1 MTETAVIQKS
11 PHPFTK
17 TILIEQ
23 LRTLGVQAGMT
34 VLVHSSLSEI
44 GYVPGG
50 SVLVIQALQ
59 EALTEAGTL
68 VMPTHTS
75 DYSDPA
81 RWQNPPVPEAWQAIV
96 REEMPAFDPLLTP
109 TRSMGV
115 IPELF
120 RTWPGVFRSNHP
132 DVSFAAWGRH
142 AATVTA
148 DHQLAFGLGEGSPLA
163 RLYDLNG
170 YVLLLGVGHGN
181 NTSFHLAEIRAGVG
195 KTIRQGAPIW
205 LNGRR
210 VWQWYEELDY
220 DDDCFVEL
228 GAALERAHPVQTGK
242 VGLAECR
249 LFLQKTAVDFAT
261 NWLRQQPTTTDS

>member
-17 TILIEQ
+17 TILIEHFQ
-23 LRTLGVQAGMT
+23 TLGVQAGMI
-34 VLVHSSLSEI
+34 VLVHSSLSKI

-50 SVLVIQALQ
+50 PVAVVQALQ
-59 EALTEAGTL
+59 EVLTAAGTL
-68 VMPTHTS
+68 VMPTHSS

-81 RWQNPPVPEAWQAIV
+81 PWQNPPAPEAWHQTIRDA
-96 REEMPAFDPLLTP
+96 MPAFDPQLTP
-109 TRSMGV
+109 TRGVGV

-132 DVSFAAWGRH
+132 QVSFAAWGKH
-142 AATVTA
+142 ASAITA
-148 DHQLAFGLGEGSPLA
+148 EHQLAFGLGEGSPLA
-163 RLYDLNG
+163 RIYDLDG
-170 YVLLLGVGHGN
+170 YVLFLGVGHGN

-195 KTIRQGAPIW
+195 ETIRQGAPIW

-210 VWQWYEELDY
+210 VWQWYDEVDY
-220 DDDCFVEL
+220 DDEL
-228 GAALERAHPVQTGK
+228 FPTIGTDFEKAHPVQIGQ

-249 LFLQKTAVDFAT
+249 LFSQKTAVDFAT
-261 NWLRQQPTTTDS
+261 HWLRTKEP